1 MRGNNLGG
9 IGDAEFIQN
18 STGFFHDGPIRLAA
32 HDDTHNRCVAVRG
45 LGHQVP
51 PFKARNIEML
61 PPASTVETLGFPRKF
76 HYDHIMSESADKTEL
91 DRAFRARSRAR
102 QDLLSAI
109 GVDTH
114 DLPLRARAAIEALA
128 GEVLNLRED
137 RARLKQELESAAH
150 LADRDTLCPIF
161 NRRAFERELTREISL
176 AERYGTP
183 LSLIFID
190 LDRFKLINDRFG
202 HATGDTVIQ
211 HVAQTLLDNLR
222 QSDIVGRLGG
232 DEFGIALTHADVSV
246 AQVKARRL
254 ESLIG
259 NLVVRDAEN
268 DALESVN
275 LGASCGAVEW
285 RRGRDAAS
293 LIAEADETMF
303 RRKNEKKRAR

>member
-1 MRGNNLGG
+1 MGRDNLGRVCNP
-9 IGDAEFIQN
+9 EFVEN
-18 STGFFHDGPIRLAA
+18 GAGFFHNGPIRLAA
-32 HDDTHNRCVAVRG
+32 HDDTYNRCVAVRG

-61 PPASTVETLGFPRKF
+61 PAASTVETLGFVREIDYRDAMP
-76 HYDHIMSESADKTEL
+76 ESVDKADME
-91 DRAFRARSRAR
+91 RAYQMRSRAR

-109 GVDTH
+109 GVDSR

-128 GEVLNLRED
+128 GEVLSLRED
-137 RARLKQELESAAH
+137 RARLMRELEDAAH
-150 LADRDTLCPIF
+150 LADRDALCPIF

-202 HATGDTVIQ
+202 HATGDTVIK

-232 DEFGIALTHADVSV
+232 DEFGIALTHADFSV
-246 AQVKARRL
+246 AQTKAQRL

-259 NLVVRDAEN
+259 SLVVRDADN
-268 DALESVN
+268 DTLESVN

-285 RRGRDAAS
+285 RRGRDAGA

-303 RRKNEKKRAR
+303 RRKNEKKRAL